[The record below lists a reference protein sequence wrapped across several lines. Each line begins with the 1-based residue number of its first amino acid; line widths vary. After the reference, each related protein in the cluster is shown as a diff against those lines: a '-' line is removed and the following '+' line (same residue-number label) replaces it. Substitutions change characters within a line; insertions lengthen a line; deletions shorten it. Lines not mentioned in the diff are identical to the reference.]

1 MRTFL
6 VVRHWP
12 LFRVRVGGPSMLPGF
27 APGERLVVSRW
38 ARWGPGSVVA
48 LPDPRDPGRML
59 VKRVHS
65 VGPGA
70 VDVRGDNAGASTD
83 SRTFGPVA
91 PAAIAGRVVY
101 RYFPAEVAGRVR

>member
-1 MRTFL
+1 
-6 VVRHWP
+6 
-12 LFRVRVGGPSMLPGF
+12 
-27 APGERLVVSRW
+27 
-38 ARWGPGSVVA
+38 
-48 LPDPRDPGRML
+48 ML